1 MITCTIDM
9 QGKLLDFL
17 KKLNYKKPEDI
28 VAFSKSFLKIGEID
42 SIETLINTFTTK
54 KGELKNY
61 LSNAGIVLEAEKA
74 GVPKET
80 LAVSNIHSNFTT
92 PAIST
97 LFNTLHVAEQ
107 YFEQSS
113 NNLIMSAVYL
123 GNPESER
130 YPSSSTEL
138 NNNINTL
145 KNNLFKTIVDYLID
159 KNKLKRSDYYDTKK

>member
-1 MITCTIDM
+1 M
-9 QGKLLDFL
+9 QGKLLDLL
-17 KKLNYKKPEDI
+17 KRLNYTKPEDI
-28 VAFSKSFLKIGEID
+28 VAFSKSFLKIDEIQ
-42 SIETLINTFTTK
+42 SIETLTNSFTTK
-54 KGELKNY
+54 RGELQHY

-74 GVPKET
+74 GVSKET

-113 NNLIMSAVYL
+113 NNLIMSAVYI
-123 GNPESER
+123 GNPDSER
-130 YPSSSTEL
+130 YPSSSADL

-159 KNKLKRSDYYDTKK
+159 KNKLNKADYYETKQ